1 MRASNKGKDNG
12 MRRRNVVKAAVL
24 GAALA
29 LVVPGFAAATTS
41 ATVATPGT
49 TSWTSPGADQL
60 LKPTSAAHCSS
71 GLISGGGVNV
81 TGSGTAQQIDAIHV
95 METTPSNDGS
105 HEEDGTHTDDPYW
118 LGYGGTGNIGSGNY
132 TVQPFGVCFTNSVIN
147 HTQMV
152 VNSTSGPNSANAT
165 ASVTATCPSGTRLLG
180 GGAQSITAS
189 NGSVKVIGSFPS
201 NSSGS
206 AAADGST
213 NPTSWTAVALNGN
226 QAVSGDD
233 TTAYAVCSGSGI
245 DVSGVTVTVK
255 HTNVSGPTSAD
266 SSQQATSSDCGT
278 DGNLISGGA
287 SISGGDPTASS
298 FATPGSSG
306 DHVNGDYPS
315 SDSSGTPTSDG
326 NSPSTWTAIGHTG
339 GQSSSNTD
347 TDVWGLCMN

>member
-1 MRASNKGKDNG
+1 M
-12 MRRRNVVKAAVL
+12 VKAVVF

-29 LVVPGFAAATTS
+29 LVIPGIASASTT
-41 ATVATPGT
+41 ATVAAPAAS
-49 TSWTSPGADQL
+49 SWTSPGNGAL
-60 LKPTSAAHCSS
+60 LKSNAQCDSGLVSS
-71 GLISGGGVNV
+71 GGLNV
-81 TGSGTAQQIDAIHV
+81 TNASGDTNQQKDAVHI
-95 METTPSNDGS
+95 METTPSNDGLG
-105 HEEDGTHTDDPYW
+105 EEDGTNVDDTYW
-118 LGYGGTGNIGSGNY
+118 LGYGGTGNNATGHY
-132 TVQPFGVCFTNSVIN
+132 TIQPFAVCFTNSVVN
-147 HTQMV
+147 HTQVV
-152 VNSTSGPNSANAT
+152 VNSTTGPNSANAM

-180 GGAQSITAS
+180 GGAQSILAG

-201 NSSGS
+201 NSFGS
-206 AAADGST
+206 ATAAGGT

-226 QAVSGDD
+226 QAVSGDE
-233 TTAYAVCSGSGI
+233 TTAYAVCSGSRI

-287 SISGGDPTASS
+287 SISGGDPTTSS

-306 DHVNGDYPS
+306 DHLNGDYPS

-339 GQSSSNTD
+339 GQSSANTY